1 MPQASSPRGGRRSER
16 PWRAA
21 AAPLPPLP
29 HSVRPT
35 PARRAPAPERRTPRG
50 RSKLRTAHRAPHSD
64 LRLRRRWLQKE
75 L

>member
-1 MPQASSPRGGRRSER
+1 MPQASSPRGGRRPER

-35 PARRAPAPERRTPRG
+35 PARRAPARAADTAGALRAARG
-50 RSKLRTAHRAPHSD
+50 TLRAA
-64 LRLRRRWLQKE
+64 L
-75 L
+75 